1 MSGGWMNRIGL
12 ALMAAAAAAMI
23 AGDAFAGEESR
34 PFAPTSQKFYLNFDM
49 LAPADLS
56 CDATGP
62 GVRVKQSRDLAGKPV
77 LRVTGNVCDA
87 RNTCSRPDG
96 SRYRTDANREQFYNT
111 AEPLRATV
119 TYQRDRDAM
128 TVVLRRGD
136 DINDIVEVVHKSF
149 LRVAPGT
156 GNMDSSLRSLGGMN
170 SSGADEAPALA
181 GD

>member
-1 MSGGWMNRIGL
+1 MSGWRNRTGL
-12 ALMAAAAAAMI
+12 ALAAMAAGTMI
-23 AGDAFAGEESR
+23 AGAGFAGDPSR
-34 PFAPTSQKFYLNFDM
+34 PFAPTSEKFYLNFDM

-77 LRVTGNVCDA
+77 LRVTGNARDA
-87 RNTCSRPDG
+87 QITCSRPDG

-119 TYQRDRDAM
+119 TYSRDKDAM

-136 DINDIVEVVHKSF
+136 KLEPLEVAHRAF
-149 LRVAPGT
+149 LRVVPGT
-156 GNMDSSLRSLGGMN
+156 GSMDSSLAALGGMN
-170 SSGADEAPALA
+170 TSGADQAPVLT
-181 GD
+181 DD

>member
-62 GVRVKQSRDLAGKPV
+62 GVRVKQSRDLAGKP
-77 LRVTGNVCDA
+77 GNVWDA
-87 RNTCSRPDG
+87 RITCSRPDG

-136 DINDIVEVVHKSF
+136 DINDIVEVAHGSF
-149 LRVAPGT
+149 LRVVPGT

-170 SSGADEAPALA
+170 SSGADEAPVLR

>member
-23 AGDAFAGEESR
+23 AGDAFAGEESQ

-49 LAPADLS
+49 LAPADLE
-56 CDATGP
+56 CDASGP
-62 GVRVKQSRDLAGKPV
+62 GVRVKKMRDIAGKPV
-77 LRVTGNVCDA
+77 LRVTGNVWDA
-87 RNTCSRPDG
+87 QITCSRPDG
-96 SRYRTDANREQFYNT
+96 SRYTTDANREQFYNT
-111 AEPLRATV
+111 AAPLRATV

-136 DINDIVEVVHKSF
+136 DINDIVEVAHKSF
-149 LRVAPGT
+149 LRVVPGSRS
-156 GNMDSSLRSLGGMN
+156 MDSSLASLGGMN
-170 SSGADEAPALA
+170 SSGANEAPVLR